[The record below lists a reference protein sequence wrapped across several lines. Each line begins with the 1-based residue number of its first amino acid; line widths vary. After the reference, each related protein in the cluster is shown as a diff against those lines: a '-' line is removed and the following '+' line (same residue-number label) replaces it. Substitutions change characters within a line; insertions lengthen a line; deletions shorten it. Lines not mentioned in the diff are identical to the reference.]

1 MSTERLTESP
11 TKRLETVLG
20 VSFNNQGLLR
30 QALVHGSFLNEQGG
44 SSLDSYERMEF
55 LGDAVLE
62 LVISADIYH
71 RLPQLPEGQLTK
83 IRAGLVC
90 RESLSLAAQ
99 HMDLGSFLLLG
110 KGEEAS
116 GGRERDSIL
125 EAAFEAVVAAIYL
138 DQGYE
143 PARGFILKSLHDSL
157 EDSCRRGSSPENPK
171 SALQEHF
178 QGQGK
183 PAPRYQMV
191 SAEGPGHNPVFTIEV
206 LIGDEIIGTGRGGK
220 KADAE
225 RAAALDALQKT
236 ALQQ

>member
-1 MSTERLTESP
+1 LSTEGLTESS

-62 LVISADIYH
+62 LVISAEIYH

-99 HMDLGSFLLLG
+99 HMALGNFLLLG

-143 PARGFILKSLHDSL
+143 PARGFILTSLHNSL
-157 EDSCRRGSSPENPK
+157 EDACRRGSSTENPK

-183 PAPRYQMV
+183 PAPCYHLV
-191 SAEGPGHNPVFTIEV
+191 SAEGPDHSPVFTIEV
-206 LIGDEIIGTGRGGK
+206 LVGDEIIGAGRGGK

>member
-1 MSTERLTESP
+1 MSTEGLTAS
-11 TKRLETVLG
+11 TTQRLETVLG

-30 QALVHGSFLNEQGG
+30 QALVHGSFINEQGG
-44 SSLDSYERMEF
+44 TSLDSYERMEF

-62 LVISADIYH
+62 LVISAELYH
-71 RLPQLPEGQLTK
+71 RLPQLPEGELTK

-125 EAAFEAVVAAIYL
+125 EAAFEAMVSAIYL

-143 PARGFILKSLHDSL
+143 TARGYILKSLHDSL
-157 EDSCRRGSSPENPK
+157 EDACRRGSPPDNPK
-171 SALQEHF
+171 SALQEYF

-183 PAPRYQMV
+183 PAPRYLMV
-191 SAEGPGHNPVFTIEV
+191 SAEGPDHNPVFTIEV
-206 LIGDEIIGTGRGGK
+206 LIGDEIIGSGRGGK

-236 ALQQ
+236 ALQK